1 MHQYYMEEQTP
12 PADPTGATGSDLPEQ
27 AADEQPKEAL
37 IPTETRLITRK
48 RLGEIQ
54 SLFYRYGRSYWP
66 AGEDQ
71 GSAFPEPPKM
81 DGGYARL
88 LPLLRIIPWTLLV
101 LFGVSFL
108 WDFPGAA
115 LTIFGFELS
124 FEGLLR
130 ILAVSG
136 LIGFLTNWL
145 AINMLFHPRE
155 RRPLFGQGLIPA
167 QRERVVYRLAT
178 TVSEELINVDIIK
191 AKIEES
197 GVIQR
202 YRDTA
207 FSVTRS
213 ILEDE
218 QFRTELKGIIG
229 SYTQEVLASE
239 ELRNRLATFIV
250 EKIES
255 YAGEGLGGIALKTY
269 RLLNEGDFQRRV
281 QEAVDQLPTSLEGW
295 LDNLD
300 PLLDGVPERIEARS
314 EDIEQTV
321 TGIILS
327 FVENLDIY
335 SMVASNMQQYDEN
348 KLEQLIKRASNEQL
362 NYIKYLGGVLGCIGG
377 LVIWEPLV
385 ALAGLGSITA
395 FFVGLDMLLYRRQEA
410 PAELEA
416 AQESA

>member
-37 IPTETRLITRK
+37 IPTETRQITRK

-71 GSAFPEPPKM
+71 GGAFPEPPKM

-108 WDFPGAA
+108 WDFPGAT